1 MNYIT
6 NTLRKS
12 VDNVY
17 DKLSN
22 QTKDILNN
30 NIIDIIDIFDPIFKN
45 ITFKS
50 YSDNIS
56 FDIKRREKH
65 TFKEEP
71 KGFSSSKH
79 ILDSLN
85 EICEYILHFNNKNIK
100 ITIYHDKNDDEK
112 MFVNNVKKIIIRIY
126 NLLLLY
132 QNKSY
137 VRHNKKI
144 SLQNY
149 EYIFYLYS
157 NPRRSNG
164 KQSGKEYL
172 NNIANC
178 PFKCFNVYSGQTMDD
193 DLIIYVSRTEEA
205 LGLLTHEAL
214 HASGLIYMKHHKEC
228 LSEKNFNIF
237 EMFTN
242 TFASI
247 IHSYLISF
255 ETKTDVYD
263 IFKYEFYHALLH
275 SVRISIN
282 TNITIMDVINGN
294 NNWVQNALLY
304 EYVNGRC
311 LILLFFKYLYDNV
324 EYRNAMNNM
333 LSLTDAWDIENT
345 NANLI
350 AKKMIDDIHSKSTI
364 KKYIP
369 ILTSI
374 HKIFL
379 SNIESQKQKN
389 DDEKMLNGNMIQQ
402 YFLNDPIEVEGKNII
417 NLLYGGK
424 TNNTQWFKQY
434 IKYLQK
440 TNQ

>member
-1 MNYIT
+1 
-6 NTLRKS
+6 
-12 VDNVY
+12 
-17 DKLSN
+17 
-22 QTKDILNN
+22 
-30 NIIDIIDIFDPIFKN
+30 
-45 ITFKS
+45 
-50 YSDNIS
+50 
-56 FDIKRREKH
+56 
-65 TFKEEP
+65 
-71 KGFSSSKH
+71 
-79 ILDSLN
+79 
-85 EICEYILHFNNKNIK
+85 
-100 ITIYHDKNDDEK
+100 
-112 MFVNNVKKIIIRIY
+112 
-126 NLLLLY
+126 
-132 QNKSY
+132 
-137 VRHNKKI
+137 
-144 SLQNY
+144 
-149 EYIFYLYS
+149 
-157 NPRRSNG
+157 
-164 KQSGKEYL
+164 
-172 NNIANC
+172 
-178 PFKCFNVYSGQTMDD
+178 
-193 DLIIYVSRTEEA
+193 
-205 LGLLTHEAL
+205 
-214 HASGLIYMKHHKEC
+214 
-228 LSEKNFNIF
+228 
-237 EMFTN
+237 
-242 TFASI
+242 
-247 IHSYLISF
+247 
-255 ETKTDVYD
+255 
-263 IFKYEFYHALLH
+263 
-275 SVRISIN
+275 
-282 TNITIMDVINGN
+282 MDVINGN

-333 LSLTDAWDIENT
+333 LSLTDAWDIEDT